1 MSTRRYDA
9 IVVGG
14 GHNGLVCAAYLARA
28 GRSVCVLERRHVL
41 GGACVTEEL
50 WPGYRVSRASY
61 VLSLLQ
67 PKVIRDLRLVEHG
80 LRVRVCDPSWGTVT
94 ADGQPIVFW
103 EGDPERTRREIAAV
117 SQADADR
124 YADWERMLD
133 GVAAVL
139 RPLLFLEP
147 PPGDAMRTL
156 ATAARS
162 AGFRRRDLADTFRM
176 MTMSVGD
183 LLDDWFENDALKG
196 SFASSGVVGVWAGP
210 RTPGTAYNLLHHSVG
225 EVNGVVGAW
234 GQVQGGMGGVS
245 EAVARAARAARR
257 GHPHVGGRRGRRRR
271 RRPRARRHARVRRAD
286 RRAVVASGI
295 HPRTL
300 VLDLVGRGHWPGE
313 VVRDMERF
321 RTRGGAVKIN
331 MVVSELP
338 RWRGIEG
345 EDLERVWRDGDFA
358 VCPSIEHLERS
369 WQQASLGEMPP
380 ECGYIEV
387 LTPSAGDPTLI
398 DEGLPGHVMT
408 LYTQFGPPEREAW
421 TDATRDAYA
430 RAAMALLHTAAPN
443 MSDAVVMH
451 REVLAPPDLEDVF
464 GLVGG
469 NIFHGEQGLNQLG
482 PMRPTP
488 ALARYATP
496 IAGLYLCASGSHP
509 GGGVT
514 GLPGHNAARRILA
527 DEPIVARLRA
537 APGGRRSPQALAQVA
552 RRGRARRGRA
562 RRPPSPTRRRRRSAS
577 SPPRRHRPAR
587 GRPPPMSS
595 SPPPDDPTKDR
606 HGRPRDTRRPRRA
619 CTTVATTT
627 TSTGAARHG
636 GPAPAAR
643 ARRRACPAGR
653 ARPA

>member
-1 MSTRRYDA
+1 MSTQRYDA

-28 GRSVCVLERRHVL
+28 GRSVCVLERRHIL

-67 PKVIRDLRLVEHG
+67 PRIIRDLRLVEHG

-103 EGDPERTRREIAAV
+103 EGDPARTQAEIAAV
-117 SQADADR
+117 SAADAAR
-124 YADWERMLD
+124 YPDWERML
-133 GVAAVL
+133 GHVAAVL
-139 RPLLFLEP
+139 RPLLLLEP

-162 AGFRRRDLADTFRM
+162 AGLRRRDLADTFRM

-183 LLDDWFENDALKG
+183 LLDDWFENDAMKG

-225 EVNGVVGAW
+225 EVNGSVGAW

-245 EAVARAARAARR
+245 EAVARAARASGADIRTSAA
-257 GHPHVGGRRGRRRR
+257 VASVDVAGGRVRGVTLESGERLEA
-271 RRPRARRHARVRRAD
+271 PI
-286 RRAVVASGI
+286 VASGI

-300 VLDLVGRGHWPGE
+300 VLDLVERGHWPGQ

-338 RWRGIEG
+338 QWRGIEG
-345 EDLERVWRDGDFA
+345 EALERVWRDGDFA

-387 LTPSAGDPTLI
+387 LTPSAGDPTLV
-398 DEGLPGHVMT
+398 DAGLPGHVMT

-430 RAAMALLHTAAPN
+430 KAAMELLRTAAPN
-443 MSDAVVMH
+443 MADSVVMH

-514 GLPGHNAARRILA
+514 GLPGHNAARRILG
-527 DEPIVARLRA
+527 DEPLIERL
-537 APGGRRSPQALAQVA
+537 
-552 RRGRARRGRA
+552 
-562 RRPPSPTRRRRRSAS
+562 RRRRAAVAG
-577 SPPRRHRPAR
+577 RPA
-587 GRPPPMSS
+587 
-595 SPPPDDPTKDR
+595 
-606 HGRPRDTRRPRRA
+606 
-619 CTTVATTT
+619 
-627 TSTGAARHG
+627 
-636 GPAPAAR
+636 
-643 ARRRACPAGR
+643 
-653 ARPA
+653 

>member
-1 MSTRRYDA
+1 MTGRSYDA

-28 GRSVCVLERRHVL
+28 GRRVCVLERRHLL
-41 GGACVTEEL
+41 GGACVTEEV

-67 PKVIRDLRLVEHG
+67 PKVIRELRLAEHG
-80 LRVRVCDPSWGTVT
+80 LRVRICDPSWGTVT

-103 EGDPERTRREIAAV
+103 EGEPERTRAEIGAV
-117 SQADADR
+117 SRTDAAR
-124 YADWERMLD
+124 WPEWERML
-133 GVAAVL
+133 GRVADVL
-139 RPLLFLEP
+139 RPLLTLQP
-147 PPGDAMRTL
+147 PPGDPLRAL
-156 ATAARS
+156 ATAAKTV
-162 AGFRRRDLADTFRM
+162 GLRRRDLADTMRV

-183 LLDDWFENDALKG
+183 LLDDWFENDAIKG

-234 GQVQGGMGGVS
+234 GQVEGGMGGVS
-245 EAVARAARAARR
+245 EAVARAARAWGADIRTSA
-257 GHPHVGGRRGRRRR
+257 PVGQIDVADG
-271 RRPRARRHARVRRAD
+271 RVRGVILESGERLEAP
-286 RRAVVASGI
+286 VVAAAV

-300 VLDLVGRGHWPGE
+300 AIDLVGRRQWPAE
-313 VVRDMERF
+313 VVRDIERY

-345 EDLERVWRDGDFA
+345 PDLERVWRDGDFA

-369 WQQASLGEMPP
+369 WQHASLGEMSPQ
-380 ECGYIEV
+380 CGYLEV
-387 LTPSAGDPTLI
+387 LTPSAGDPTLV
-398 DEGLPGHVMT
+398 DAGLPGHVMSV
-408 LYTQFGPPEREAW
+408 YTQFGPPERELW
-421 TDATRDAYA
+421 TDATREAYA
-430 RAAMALLHTAAPN
+430 AAAMDLLRTAAPN
-443 MSDAVVMH
+443 MTDAVVMH

-482 PMRPTP
+482 PMRPAP

-514 GLPGHNAARRILA
+514 GLPGHNAAHRILG
-527 DEPIVARLRA
+527 DEPLVERLRRKRTA
-537 APGGRRSPQALAQVA
+537 LAGRRYQ
-552 RRGRARRGRA
+552 
-562 RRPPSPTRRRRRSAS
+562 
-577 SPPRRHRPAR
+577 
-587 GRPPPMSS
+587 
-595 SPPPDDPTKDR
+595 
-606 HGRPRDTRRPRRA
+606 
-619 CTTVATTT
+619 
-627 TSTGAARHG
+627 
-636 GPAPAAR
+636 
-643 ARRRACPAGR
+643 
-653 ARPA
+653 

>member
-1 MSTRRYDA
+1 VSTTSYDA

-28 GRSVCVLERRHVL
+28 GRRVCVLERRELL
-41 GGACVTEEL
+41 GGACVTEEVF
-50 WPGYRVSRASY
+50 PGYRVSRASY

-67 PKVIRDLRLVEHG
+67 PRVIRDLRLHEHG
-80 LRVRVCDPSWGTVT
+80 LRVRVCDPSWGTIT
-94 ADGQPIVFW
+94 AEGKPIVFW
-103 EGDPERTRREIAAV
+103 EGDPNRTRAEIAAV
-117 SQADADR
+117 SAADADR
-124 YADWERMLD
+124 YPDWARMLD
-133 GVAAVL
+133 RVAGVL
-139 RPLLFLEP
+139 RPLLMLEP
-147 PPGDAMRTL
+147 PPGDVTRTL

-162 AGFRRRDLADTFRM
+162 VGMRRSDLADTMRM

-183 LLDDWFENDALKG
+183 LLDDWFENDAMKG

-245 EAVARAARAARR
+245 EAVARAARSWGADIRTSAE
-257 GHPHVGGRRGRRRR
+257 V
-271 RRPRARRHARVRRAD
+271 ARVDVVDGRVRGVTLASGEQLE
-286 RRAVVASGI
+286 APVVASGI

-300 VLDLVGRGHWPGE
+300 VLGLVGPDHWPAD
-313 VVRDMERF
+313 VVRDVERF

-338 RWRGIEG
+338 RWHGIEG
-345 EDLERVWRDGDFA
+345 DDLQRVWRDGDFA

-369 WQQASLGEMPP
+369 WQVASMGEMPS

-398 DEGLPGHVMT
+398 DEGLPGHVMS

-421 TDATRDAYA
+421 TDATRAAYA
-430 RAAMALLHTAAPN
+430 DATMELLRSAAPN
-443 MSDAVVMH
+443 MTDDVVMH

-464 GLVGG
+464 GLIGG

-482 PMRPTP
+482 PMRPAP

-527 DEPIVARLRA
+527 DEPLVERL
-537 APGGRRSPQALAQVA
+537 
-552 RRGRARRGRA
+552 
-562 RRPPSPTRRRRRSAS
+562 RRRRSA
-577 SPPRRHRPAR
+577 
-587 GRPPPMSS
+587 
-595 SPPPDDPTKDR
+595 
-606 HGRPRDTRRPRRA
+606 
-619 CTTVATTT
+619 V
-627 TSTGAARHG
+627 AARVQS
-636 GPAPAAR
+636 
-643 ARRRACPAGR
+643 ARRTAV
-653 ARPA
+653 